1 MNIRELKKGDRFEVI
16 RNNRRYTFI
25 RYSSSVRPKDCIARN
40 EANKELV
47 SVDLRT
53 SIRAIEDKNET

>member
-16 RNNRRYTFI
+16 RNSRRYTFI
-25 RYSSSVRPKDCIARN
+25 RYSSPVRPKDCIARN
-40 EANKELV
+40 EANRELV
-47 SVDLRT
+47 NVDLRT